1 MSLNLV
7 TLIAE
12 FWNCLMLKLLDS
24 NISTIDEF
32 EFLSNTFSC
41 VDATPAAFWFGA
53 HRLRRHPLCWTRATY
68 ARTRCESARAVR
80 ALGTTVKCQNSL
92 AWFDEYCVE
101 DYFHFERRTCH
112 QPAQDVNY

>member
-32 EFLSNTFSC
+32 EFLVNTFSC
-41 VDATPAAFWFGA
+41 VDEVPAASVFDA
-53 HRLRRHPLCWTRATY
+53 RHLRPRPLCSTRVTY
-68 ARTRCESARAVR
+68 VRTRCESARAVR

-92 AWFDEYCVE
+92 ARFDEYCVE
-101 DYFHFERRTCH
+101 DYFHFERRKRH